1 VAGTATVTDT
11 ATGRGT
17 GETLLDVED
26 LNVRFETADGTVHAV
41 RGASFSVR
49 KGTTLGIVGE
59 SGSGKSVSAQAL
71 LGLVPGADISG
82 HAWFEGSDLLAL
94 DSEQLR
100 EIRGKRISMV
110 FQDPLTSL
118 HPMYKIGWQI
128 AEALRAHGSV
138 SREVASRRAVDLLGM
153 VGIPRPGERISDYP
167 HQFSGGMRQRVMIAM
182 ALALDPALIIAD
194 EPTTA
199 LDATVQAQ
207 VLELLV
213 KLQRELGTSLVLIT
227 HDLGVV
233 ADLADEVMVMYSGRP
248 VEQADRRSAYYEP
261 HHPYTR
267 GLLES
272 IPVAGDQG
280 RLRPIPGQPP
290 SMLLTP
296 QGCAFRPRCR
306 FALDRCE
313 TEAPPLRPI
322 SIRRRPGSG
331 TPVDAGAVAGA
342 GHLSAC
348 WLPDDVAGQ
357 VSRRV
362 PALVS
367 PSTADAGT
375 AGSGTAA
382 VPGKAGASADAVPAV
397 LELTGIVKHFP
408 VRSSSLLTRQRKF
421 VHAVDGVS
429 LQVRDGETLGLVGET
444 GCGKSTLARC
454 IARLH
459 PLTDGSVV
467 FGGRDITDLSASEL
481 RAVRRDV
488 QVVFQDP
495 YGSLNPRRRIGAIIG
510 EPLAVHGLERGSRR
524 RERVQELM
532 SLVGLNPEHYNRYP
546 AEFSGGQR
554 QRAGIAR
561 ALAVNPKLLICD
573 EPVSAL
579 DVSVQAQVINL
590 LKDLQAQLDLTCIFI
605 SHDLSVVE
613 HVSDRVAVMYLGKV
627 VETASASALYREPR
641 HPYAAALLSAAS
653 ITDPDLARQ
662 RQRLTIEGDIPSP
675 VDPPSGCR
683 FHPRCPRAQDRCRVE
698 EPLLVPA
705 GADLGHF
712 TACHFPIEPVTGA
725 NTVGANTVGA
735 NTVEVRL
742 LPLTEA
748 PAGARPTAVVAPE
761 AAEPEA
767 AESEAAEP
775 EAPESEAVESEI
787 AAVRAAAVA
796 PESAEIKARG
806 PWQLAWSRLRRDRV
820 AVGSAAFIVLLILL
834 AIFAPALA
842 HLVGHGV
849 DQQNYT
855 SGLTSAGLPRPP
867 SSTYWF
873 GTDDLGRDVFVRTI
887 YGARISLIVGIVA
900 SLSAVIIGTTI
911 GLLAGFLGGVVDSVL
926 SRLMDL
932 VLSFPFLL
940 AAIALVSVVGP
951 SLTVI
956 IVVIT
961 LFSWASVGR
970 IVRGLAMSIKEKEY
984 IEAARSAGA
993 GNLRIMVVEVLP
1005 GLAAPLI
1012 VYTTLLIPAAISFEA
1027 VMSFLGLGITPPTP
1041 SWGDMLAEAVGYYQV
1056 AWWFITFPGLALLAT
1071 TLAFNLLGDSLRDA
1085 LDPHGERL
1093 IAALRRGK
1101 RRRRLRPAPAGG
1113 APASALSASAL
1124 SASAVS
1130 GGSPATETEA
1140 R

>member
-1 VAGTATVTDT
+1 VAETAVVTGTG
-11 ATGRGT
+11 TGRGT

-26 LNVRFETADGTVHAV
+26 LNVRFETADGTLHAV

-71 LGLVPGADISG
+71 LGLVPGADVSG

-128 AEALRAHGSV
+128 TEALRAHGSV
-138 SREVASRRAVDLLGM
+138 SREVASRRAADLLGM
-153 VGIPRPGERISDYP
+153 VGIPRPGERINDYP

-182 ALALDPALIIAD
+182 ALALQPALIIAD

-213 KLQRELGTSLVLIT
+213 KLQGELGTSLVLIT

-272 IPVAGDQG
+272 IPVAGDQR

-290 SMLLTP
+290 SMLVTP
-296 QGCAFRPRCR
+296 LGCAFRPRCS
-306 FALDRCE
+306 FALDRCK

-322 SIRRRPGSG
+322 SIGSDPGAGSERHADTG
-331 TPVDAGAVAGA
+331 PAAGAS
-342 GHLSAC
+342 HLSAC

-362 PALVS
+362 PTLLSSQPAG
-367 PSTADAGT
+367 DAGT
-375 AGSGTAA
+375 AGT
-382 VPGKAGASADAVPAV
+382 GKAEAATDGGPAV

-408 VRSSSLLTRQRKF
+408 VRSSSLLTRQRKV

-459 PLTDGSVV
+459 PLTDGKVI

-481 RAVRRDV
+481 RSVRRDV

-510 EPLAVHGLERGSRR
+510 EPLAVHGLERGSHR

-590 LKDLQAQLDLTCIFI
+590 LKDLQAELDLTCIFI

-627 VETASASALYREPR
+627 VEIASAGALYREPR

-662 RQRLTIEGDIPSP
+662 RQRLTIQGDIPSP

-698 EPLLVPA
+698 EPLLIPA
-705 GADLGHF
+705 AADTGHF
-712 TACHFPIEPVTGA
+712 TACHFPIEPVTRA
-725 NTVGANTVGA
+725 DAA
-735 NTVEVRL
+735 EVRL

-748 PAGARPTAVVAPE
+748 PADARPTAESEAQAAEPQ

-767 AESEAAEP
+767 TEPEATEPEATEPEAGAEP
-775 EAPESEAVESEI
+775 ECAAESEI
-787 AAVRAAAVA
+787 AAERAAAVT
-796 PESAEIKARG
+796 PEPAGIEGRSQWR
-806 PWQLAWSRLRRDRV
+806 LAWSRLRRDRV
-820 AVGSAAFIVLLILL
+820 ALGSAAFIVLLILV

-842 HLVGHGV
+842 HLAGHGV
-849 DQQNYT
+849 DQQNYS

-900 SLSAVIIGTTI
+900 SVSAVIIGTTI
-911 GLLAGFLGGVVDSVL
+911 GLLAGFLGGIVDSVL
-926 SRLMDL
+926 SRFMDL

-956 IVVIT
+956 IVVIA
-961 LFSWASVGR
+961 LFSWAAVGR

-1101 RRRRLRPAPAGG
+1101 RRPRLRRVA
-1113 APASALSASAL
+1113 ASAAPGSG
-1124 SASAVS
+1124 VS
-1130 GGSPATETEA
+1130 GGAAAKEA
-1140 R
+1140 EPR

>member
-1 VAGTATVTDT
+1 MANAALVLG
-11 ATGRGT
+11 TGRGT

-26 LNVRFETADGTVHAV
+26 LNVRFETADGTLHAV
-41 RGASFSVR
+41 RGTSFSVR
-49 KGTTLGIVGE
+49 KGMTLGIVGE

-71 LGLVPGADISG
+71 LGLVPGADVSG

-94 DSEQLR
+94 EGEQLR

-128 AEALRAHGSV
+128 TEALRAHGSV

-153 VGIPRPGERISDYP
+153 VGIPRPSERINDYP

-182 ALALDPALIIAD
+182 ALALEPALIIAD

-207 VLELLV
+207 VLKLLV
-213 KLQRELGTSLVLIT
+213 KLQGELGTSLVLIT

-233 ADLADEVMVMYSGRP
+233 ADLADEVLVMYSGRP
-248 VEQADRRSAYYEP
+248 VEQADRRTAYYQA

-272 IPVAGDQG
+272 IPVAGDQR

-290 SMLLTP
+290 SMLITP
-296 QGCAFRPRCR
+296 PGCAFRPRCR

-322 SIRRRPGSG
+322 SIRSGPGAG
-331 TPVDAGAVAGA
+331 NGIQPDAGPAAGA
-342 GHLSAC
+342 SHVSAC

-362 PALVS
+362 PSLAAAQPDGDAGAV
-367 PSTADAGT
+367 ADAGDAET
-375 AGSGTAA
+375 SAEAG
-382 VPGKAGASADAVPAV
+382 PAL

-408 VRSSSLLTRQRKF
+408 VRDSSLLTRSRRF

-459 PLTDGSVV
+459 PVTDGRVI

-481 RAVRRDV
+481 RSVRRDV

-510 EPLAVHGLERGSRR
+510 EPLAVHGLELGSRR

-579 DVSVQAQVINL
+579 DVSIQAQVINL
-590 LKDLQAQLDLTCIFI
+590 LKDLQAQLNLTCIFI

-627 VETASASALYREPR
+627 VEIASASALYREPR

-662 RQRLTIEGDIPSP
+662 RQRLTIDGDIPSP

-705 GADLGHF
+705 VADPGHF
-712 TACHFPIEPVTGA
+712 AACHFPIEPVPVPVPVA
-725 NTVGANTVGA
+725 DAA
-735 NTVEVRL
+735 LARL
-742 LPLTEA
+742 LPVIDSNHEA
-748 PAGARPTAVVAPE
+748 TAATDPEPETAPE
-761 AAEPEA
+761 PD
-767 AESEAAEP
+767 S
-775 EAPESEAVESEI
+775 AVEPD
-787 AAVRAAAVA
+787 RAAAVT
-796 PESAEIKARG
+796 PEASGIEGRSQ
-806 PWQLAWSRLRRDRV
+806 WRLAWNRLRHDRV
-820 AVGSAAFIVLLILL
+820 AVASAAFIVLLILL
-834 AIFAPALA
+834 AIFAPAMA
-842 HLVGHGV
+842 HLTGHGV
-849 DQQNYT
+849 DQQNY
-855 SGLTSAGLPRPP
+855 SGGLTSAGLPRPP

-887 YGARISLIVGIVA
+887 YGARISLVVGIVA
-900 SLSAVIIGTTI
+900 SVSAVIIGTTI
-911 GLLAGFLGGVVDSVL
+911 GLLAGFLGGVIDSVL

-956 IVVIT
+956 IVVIA
-961 LFSWASVGR
+961 LFSWAAVGR

-1085 LDPHGERL
+1085 LDPRGERL
-1093 IAALRRGK
+1093 IAALRRG
-1101 RRRRLRPAPAGG
+1101 RRRSRRRPVAASG
-1113 APASALSASAL
+1113 APRS
-1124 SASAVS
+1124 VMS
-1130 GGSPATETEA
+1130 GGSTAKGAGP